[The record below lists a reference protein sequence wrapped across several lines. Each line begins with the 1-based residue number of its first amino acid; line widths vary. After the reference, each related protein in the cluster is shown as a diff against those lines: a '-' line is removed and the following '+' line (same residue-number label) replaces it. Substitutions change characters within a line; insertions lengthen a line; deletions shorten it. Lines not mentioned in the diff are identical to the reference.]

1 MGQIVR
7 GKCLDISSEGKGVVK
22 IGKYIYFVDGLFIG
36 EEADIEVLY
45 QRAGVYFGK
54 VKKLYTLSK
63 DRIQP
68 KCKVCTSCGGC
79 QYQQINYQAQLE
91 YKTKR
96 VKEALM
102 RIGGVKTKVLP
113 CIGMEN
119 PYYYRN
125 KIQMPYG
132 KDRKGNVVYG
142 FFKEN
147 SHEII
152 PVKECV
158 IEDKRAASILWDIK
172 ELVKQMNIPTY
183 NEDSGKGI
191 LRYVLIRTSYH
202 YQEVMVVLV
211 TSMMNFPGQ
220 RNFVDALTKLHPEI
234 TTIVENVNK
243 RHTNVILGNEE
254 KVLYGPGIIKDKI
267 LDLTFEIS
275 ASSFFQ
281 VNPVQ
286 VEKLYKTALNL
297 INFEEKPVVLDAY
310 SGVGTIG
317 LIAAR
322 NASKVISVELNK
334 DASRNAKE
342 NAKKNNVKNIEFY
355 CDDAGH
361 FIDNYPDEL
370 DIVIMDPPRKGSDET
385 FLSTL
390 LRKKP
395 RQIIYVS
402 CDPETLAR
410 DIKFLSTLYNVD
422 YVQPVDMF
430 PMTAHIETVV
440 SLSIANHSDETLQNT
455 PTKYCKSL

>member
-54 VKKLYTLSK
+54 VKKLHTLSK

-79 QYQQINYQAQLE
+79 QYQQINYQTQLE

-96 VKEALM
+96 VKEALT
-102 RIGGVKTKVLP
+102 RIGGVKAKVLP
-113 CIGMEN
+113 CLGMEE

-183 NEDSGKGI
+183 NEDGGKGI

-202 YQEVMVVLV
+202 YKELMVVLV

-220 RNFVDALTKLHPEI
+220 RNFVDSLTKLHPEI

-297 INFEEKPVVLDAY
+297 VKFEEKPVVLDAY

-334 DASRNAKE
+334 DASRNARE
-342 NAKKNNVKNIEFY
+342 NAKRNGVNNIEFY

-370 DIVIMDPPRKGSDET
+370 DIVIMDPPRKGSDEK

-395 RQIIYVS
+395 KQVIYVS

-410 DIKFLSTLYNVD
+410 DIKFLYTLYEVD

-430 PMTAHIETVV
+430 PMTAHVETVV
-440 SLSIANHSDETLQNT
+440 GLYRKD
-455 PTKYCKSL
+455 K

>member
-22 IGKYIYFVDGLFIG
+22 IGKYIYFIDGLFIG

-54 VKKLYTLSK
+54 VKKLHTLSK

-79 QYQQINYQAQLE
+79 QYQQINYKAQLE

-96 VKEALM
+96 VKEALT
-102 RIGGVKTKVLP
+102 RIGGVKAKVLP
-113 CIGMEN
+113 CLGMEQ

-158 IEDKRAASILWDIK
+158 IENKRAASILWDIK

-183 NEDSGKGI
+183 NEDSGRGI

-202 YQEVMVVLV
+202 YKELMVVLV

-286 VEKLYKTALNL
+286 VEKLYKTALDL
-297 INFEEKPVVLDAY
+297 VNFNEKPVVLDAY

-342 NAKKNNVKNIEFY
+342 NARRNGVTNIEFY

-361 FIDNYPDEL
+361 FIDNYPDDL
-370 DIVIMDPPRKGSDET
+370 DIVIMDPPRKGSDEK

-390 LRKKP
+390 LNKKP
-395 RQIIYVS
+395 KQIIYVS

-410 DIKFLSTLYNVD
+410 DIKFLSSLYEVT

-430 PMTAHIETVV
+430 PMTAHVETVV
-440 SLSIANHSDETLQNT
+440 LLQI
-455 PTKYCKSL
+455 K